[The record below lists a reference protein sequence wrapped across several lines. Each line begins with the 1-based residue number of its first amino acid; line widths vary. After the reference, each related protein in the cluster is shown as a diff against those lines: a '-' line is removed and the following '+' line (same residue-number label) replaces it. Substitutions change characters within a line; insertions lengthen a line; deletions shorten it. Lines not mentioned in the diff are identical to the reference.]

1 MPRSCGTTCC
11 FQWRS
16 QRRPRHEATLSSRL
30 HRMSPRHGELS
41 QEPARRHHRK
51 PRTAPTSG
59 SAPPG
64 SKGISPVAAD
74 LAARA
79 RASAAGPAGAASAP
93 AQAPGWGS
101 APCDRCSDPCPSPP
115 RRLLGASLAPSS
127 APPLGPLSEPPRASV
142 SDLRGGRGPL
152 PGRANEIRTARRV
165 LPTGRALVVRRQERV
180 AARRFT
186 AAGRFDP
193 LQRRARC
200 RSRQVASNRVS
211 LFGKSH
217 LHPLYLLDAGRHGRT
232 RGPMQRNRT
241 GAGCPGRR
249 PGIPLP

>member
-1 MPRSCGTTCC
+1 M
-11 FQWRS
+11 
-16 QRRPRHEATLSSRL
+16 LSSRV

-41 QEPARRHHRK
+41 HEPVRRHHRK

-64 SKGISPVAAD
+64 SKGISPVAAH
-74 LAARA
+74 LAALT
-79 RASAAGPAGAASAP
+79 RASAAGPAGAASAR
-93 AQAPGWGS
+93 ARARGWGS
-101 APCDRCSDPCPSPP
+101 APCGRCSDPYPSPP
-115 RRLLGASLAPSS
+115 L
-127 APPLGPLSEPPRASV
+127 APPLARASG
-142 SDLRGGRGPL
+142 SCCGRGPL
-152 PGRANEIRTARRV
+152 PGRANEVRTARRV

-180 AARRFT
+180 AARLFT
-186 AAGRFDP
+186 SAGRFDP
-193 LQRRARC
+193 LQRRARR
-200 RSRQVASNRVS
+200 RSRQVSSNRIS
-211 LFGKSH
+211 LFGKPN

>member
-1 MPRSCGTTCC
+1 MPRSCGTACC

-16 QRRPRHEATLSSRL
+16 QRRPRQEATLSSRR
-30 HRMSPRHGELS
+30 HRMSPRQGELS

-51 PRTAPTSG
+51 PRTVPTSG

-115 RRLLGASLAPSS
+115 LAPPWRSPWRLCES
-127 APPLGPLSEPPRASV
+127 LPERASRT
-142 SDLRGGRGPL
+142 LCGGRGPL

-249 PGIPLP
+249 RGISLP